1 MKREERQSL
10 LQRCIKWREANIK
23 EKQFILILSFL
34 VGIFTAIAALFLK
47 FLIHQIQNFL
57 TNNFNATSAN
67 YLYLVY
73 PVIGI
78 FLAGW
83 FVRNIVKDDISHGVT
98 KILYAISRRQG
109 RIKRHNIWSST
120 IASAITIGFGGSVGA
135 EAPIVL
141 TGSQKPIDKEDTD
154 ARINLRDA
162 FSYAASEKSAQVTIV
177 FHGKAIAG
185 TRAKKIRTKSFNAF
199 DSVDFPVLATV
210 REGKVLQ
217 YIEPPESVK
226 NAAAPDFY
234 KRLDGKVGLCCLTP
248 GFSGAVLDSYFE
260 NNDAVVLSGYG
271 TGGIPG
277 GEYYDLYDVIEK
289 WRGKG
294 KTLVVTTQV
303 QSEGSDMGI
312 YRVGRD
318 FKERF
323 SVLESYDMTWESIIT
338 KLMWILSETR
348 DEKEIER
355 LFYKPVNYDL
365 IV

>member
-1 MKREERQSL
+1 MARL
-10 LQRCIKWREANIK
+10 DAMAY
-23 EKQFILILSFL
+23 
-34 VGIFTAIAALFLK
+34 TAAALSYL
-47 FLIHQIQNFL
+47 IQN
-57 TNNFNATSAN
+57 S
-67 YLYLVY
+67 
-73 PVIGI
+73 
-78 FLAGW
+78 
-83 FVRNIVKDDISHGVT
+83 K
-98 KILYAISRRQG
+98 K
-109 RIKRHNIWSST
+109 
-120 IASAITIGFGGSVGA
+120 
-135 EAPIVL
+135 PIVL